1 MNFTISPAITAL
13 VSVILFSTGGL
24 VIKWMP
30 LPPLALSGSRALVAA
45 ITLAIYIR
53 VQFPHL
59 KLVAFNPVK
68 CLVILSYVVMTI
80 CYVFAMKLTTA
91 ANAIFLQYTMPA
103 WVLLGGALWLAERV
117 TPSRVLAILLS
128 LIGMLLFFKDEL
140 DPTQWQGNILA
151 LISGIAFAG
160 VVLGIRRDRDHN
172 PIRSVFWGNLLT
184 ALIVIPF
191 ALIYDSSVF
200 TPMFD
205 YRSILG
211 LLWLGI
217 FQMALAYVLYVNAI
231 SHLPAIEVAI
241 LSLIEPVLNPAWVYI
256 AIGETPSFWAL
267 IGSSLILLSVLLRAL
282 LAEPNQ
288 PDEPSQPN
296 ST

>member
-1 MNFTISPAITAL
+1 MPFFCSTPCRTGSSGRSAL
-13 VSVILFSTGGL
+13 AGGTGYTQPRSGDSA
-24 VIKWMP
+24 KFNRNA
-30 LPPLALSGSRALVAA
+30 AL
-45 ITLAIYIR
+45 
-53 VQFPHL
+53 
-59 KLVAFNPVK
+59 
-68 CLVILSYVVMTI
+68 
-80 CYVFAMKLTTA
+80 
-91 ANAIFLQYTMPA
+91 
-103 WVLLGGALWLAERV
+103 
-117 TPSRVLAILLS
+117 
-128 LIGMLLFFKDEL
+128 FKDEL

-241 LSLIEPVLNPAWVYI
+241 LSLIEPVLNPARVYI

>member
-1 MNFTISPAITAL
+1 MMNFTISPAITAL

-103 WVLLGGALWLAERV
+103 WFFWEERSAGG
-117 TPSRVLAILLS
+117 T
-128 LIGMLLFFKDEL
+128 GY
-140 DPTQWQGNILA
+140 TQPR
-151 LISGIAFAG
+151 SG
-160 VVLGIRRDRDHN
+160 
-172 PIRSVFWGNLLT
+172 
-184 ALIVIPF
+184 
-191 ALIYDSSVF
+191 DSAKF
-200 TPMFD
+200 N
-205 YRSILG
+205 R
-211 LLWLGI
+211 
-217 FQMALAYVLYVNAI
+217 NA
-231 SHLPAIEVAI
+231 
-241 LSLIEPVLNPAWVYI
+241 
-256 AIGETPSFWAL
+256 
-267 IGSSLILLSVLLRAL
+267 AL
-282 LAEPNQ
+282 LKTNLTR
-288 PDEPSQPN
+288 PSGRKYSCAHQRHRLCRRGTGDSPGP
-296 ST
+296 